1 MNQLFKNKPLF
12 LFLWIA
18 LFALPFLGGVHLF
31 DWDEINFAEGAREML
46 ETGDYLRMSINYL
59 PFWEKP
65 PVFIWLQAAS
75 MAVFGVGEYAARFP
89 NAIAGIV
96 TILCL
101 YSFGK
106 KIGNERLGWWIALA
120 YGGSILPAF
129 YFKSGIIDPWFNLFI
144 FLGIAYFYFA
154 SMAYKAQKQ
163 GLKEAALG
171 GLFLGL
177 AVLTKGPAAL
187 LIAGLTVFFFWII
200 VWRFKVYLSWFQ
212 VIIYLLSICIATLS
226 WFGIEM
232 AQNGTWFIETF
243 ITYQIRLL
251 STPDAGHGGFPG
263 YHFVILLIGC
273 FPSSLI
279 FISGY
284 RSTGLQADTGKQFD
298 ILMKVL
304 FWVVLI
310 LFSLVKTK
318 IVHYSSMCYFP
329 IAWVAGTAIY
339 QWEQNGKP
347 IPKSLKRFIWILGSI
362 LAIPVLIF
370 PLVWANRDLIIP
382 TIKDPFAVAN
392 MEAELHFTGIEF
404 TVGIFLIGV
413 IALFAFYAKQNKL
426 GNAFQS
432 LFFGVSA
439 FMFIGLIAYIGRVEQ
454 ISQNAGIEFLKS
466 VKGKDCYVVTHGYK
480 SYAHYFYPELK
491 SSQKPLTDNLDD
503 WKDYALNHKLSK
515 DLYIITKINKTEGLT
530 QYTQLKEIGRKNGFV
545 FYVKPANQ

>member
-1 MNQLFKNKPLF
+1 MNQLFKGKPFL

-18 LFALPFLGGVHLF
+18 LFSLPFLGGVHLF

-65 PVFIWLQAAS
+65 PVFIWMQALS
-75 MAVFGVGEYAARFP
+75 MALFGVGEYAARFP
-89 NAIAGIV
+89 NAICGIV
-96 TILCL
+96 TLLCL
-101 YSFGK
+101 YQFGK
-106 KIGNERLGWWIALA
+106 KLGNERQGWWVALA
-120 YGGSILPAF
+120 YGGSILPSF

-144 FLGIAYFYFA
+144 FLGLAYFYFA
-154 SMAYKAQKQ
+154 SLAYRAQKA
-163 GLKEAALG
+163 GIWEAILG

-187 LIAGLTVFFFWII
+187 LIAGLAVFFFWILA
-200 VWRFKVYLSWFQ
+200 WRFKVYLSWLQ
-212 VIIYLLSICIATLS
+212 VIIYILSICIATLS

-251 STPDAGHGGFPG
+251 NTPDAGHGGFIG

-273 FPSSLI
+273 FPASLI
-279 FISGY
+279 FLSGY
-284 RSTGLQADTGKQFD
+284 RKTGIQADKGKQFD

-318 IVHYSSMCYFP
+318 IVHYSSMCYYP
-329 IAWVAGTAIY
+329 IAWVAGTAIC
-339 QWEQNGKP
+339 QWEQNGKS
-347 IPKSLKRFIWILGSI
+347 IPKMLVRFIWILGSI

-370 PLVWANRDLIIP
+370 PWVWEYRSYIIP

-392 MEAELHFTGIEF
+392 MEAELNFTGIEF
-404 TVGIFLIGV
+404 TVGLLLIGV
-413 IALFAFYAKQNKL
+413 IALFAYYAKRKNIAT
-426 GNAFQS
+426 AFQS
-432 LFFGVSA
+432 LFFGVSL
-439 FMFIGLIAYIGRVEQ
+439 FMFVGLIAYIGRVEL
-454 ISQNAGIEFLKS
+454 ISQSAGIEFLKS

-480 SYAHYFYPELK
+480 SYAHYFYPQLK
-491 SSQKPLTDNLDD
+491 PSQKPLTDNIDD
-503 WKDYALNHKLSK
+503 WKDYALNHKLPK
-515 DLYIITKINKTEGLT
+515 DIYVITKINRTEGLA
-530 QYTQLKEIGRKNGFV
+530 QYPQLKEIGRKNGFV